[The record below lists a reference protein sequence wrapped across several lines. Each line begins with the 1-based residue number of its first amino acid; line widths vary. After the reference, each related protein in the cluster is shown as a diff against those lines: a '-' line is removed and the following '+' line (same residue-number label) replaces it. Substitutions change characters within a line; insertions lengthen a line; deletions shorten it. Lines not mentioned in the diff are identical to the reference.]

1 MSDCGTGLF
10 VHWLK
15 TLCSPIKTDLEW
27 PYLGVYQIFRHTQ
40 ITSEYIARRKINK
53 YHKPCWILG
62 EVYQE
67 SYIAVCVNHNKWTTR
82 HFYHFLSHSREYC
95 EVSYEKIGM
104 LIWVK
109 SPQCASFL
117 QVFLATL
124 LSSPEPMAVPHGILQ
139 FWSVPHGS
147 PNRQER
153 CSFITDDG
161 YFESARVAAPWLIS
175 MLHMLPEEPNWHH
188 IEQHRPMDPLCNSSI
203 RPWFLCFV
211 LWRGCDYLRIP
222 WIPMVPPSKT
232 WGWNGS
238 HTSIWSRKAGFRSA
252 PNPSVYHFPQ

>member
-117 QVFLATL
+117 QVFLFL
-124 LSSPEPMAVPHGILQ
+124 
-139 FWSVPHGS
+139 
-147 PNRQER
+147 
-153 CSFITDDG
+153 
-161 YFESARVAAPWLIS
+161 
-175 MLHMLPEEPNWHH
+175 
-188 IEQHRPMDPLCNSSI
+188 PLCCHHLNLWLCPMGFSNFGRYPMGHQTARKGAASSRTTDI
-203 RPWFLCFV
+203 SNPHV
-211 LWRGCDYLRIP
+211 WRRLGSFPCYICYLRSPIDIILNSTDPWTHCVIP
-222 WIPMVPPSKT
+222 LQD
-232 WGWNGS
+232 
-238 HTSIWSRKAGFRSA
+238 HGFC
-252 PNPSVYHFPQ
+252 VFFCGGDVII